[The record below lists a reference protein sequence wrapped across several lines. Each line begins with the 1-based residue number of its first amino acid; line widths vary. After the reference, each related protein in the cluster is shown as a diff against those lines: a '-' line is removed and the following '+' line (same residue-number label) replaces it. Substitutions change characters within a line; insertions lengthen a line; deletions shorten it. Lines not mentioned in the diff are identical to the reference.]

1 MTLKSNKNLVKSIFS
16 YTSAMVISQALVAV
30 YTLILIWWLN
40 TEQYG
45 YFSANYAAVML
56 TSFIIS
62 LGLHEWLIRTI
73 PLENNSKTLTGGVLV
88 YKLLIGLIWGFGLIF
103 ILPNIKPNIFYR
115 QLLIIIILDIWFE
128 SAFYLLLAD
137 LLGHGK
143 VVVTSSLLVSSRV
156 LRLISLLIVILFNSQ
171 SLVYIVFLKMVS
183 TVIIFFITFVI
194 SKPDI
199 SHLKEFNVLKILKS
213 SIVFN
218 AAEILNLIFLQI
230 DLNLF
235 SIING
240 NPVLVGNFAIAISI
254 INMIMT
260 FPIGIA
266 SMILPN
272 TVQSYQQSP
281 KQHNKKMISIGLG
294 FLFFGLLLW
303 TIISILRVETINN
316 LLNENYRNVI
326 SILLSISPI
335 LFIRTLNQFNRIYL
349 ISVKWERKQLFP
361 YAIAILVKLILG
373 IFALQNFALEGL
385 VLLSIISDVL
395 LLLGFSIQMLRHQF
409 KFRSSS
415 TQ

>member
-1 MTLKSNKNLVKSIFS
+1 
-16 YTSAMVISQALVAV
+16 MVISQALVAV

-137 LLGHGK
+137 LLGHEK

-235 SIING
+235 TLING
-240 NPVLVGNFAIAISI
+240 DPSLVGDFAIALSVT
-254 INMIMT
+254 NMIMT
-260 FPIGIA
+260 IPLGIA
-266 SMILPN
+266 SMMLPS
-272 TVQSYQQSP
+272 TIQTYKESQ
-281 KQHNKKMISIGLG
+281 KQFFRKIVSITLV
-294 FLFFGLLLW
+294 LL
-303 TIISILRVETINN
+303 IISVLSLSIISLLRVKTISQP
-316 LLNENYRNVI
+316 LGENYQNA
-326 SILLSISPI
+326 ILILFSLSPI
-335 LFIRTLNQFNRIYL
+335 LFIRTLNQSNRIYL
-349 ISVKWERKQLFP
+349 ISIGQERKQLIP
-361 YAIAILVKLILG
+361 QTIAIFAKLIFG
-373 IFALQNFALEGL
+373 YFAIKYFALDGL
-385 VLLSIISDVL
+385 IWVSIICDLSL
-395 LLLGFSIQMLRHQF
+395 ILGFSIPVLRHYF
-409 KFRSSS
+409 KRRSEI
-415 TQ
+415 T